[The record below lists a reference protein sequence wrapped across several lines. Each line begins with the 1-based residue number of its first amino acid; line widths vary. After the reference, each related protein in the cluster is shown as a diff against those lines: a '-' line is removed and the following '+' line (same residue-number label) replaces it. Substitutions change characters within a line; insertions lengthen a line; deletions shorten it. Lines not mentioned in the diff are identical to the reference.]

1 MGVSA
6 VTAQTLNPAG
16 AVVTASPCDIHT
28 FCWAGRPL
36 KIFDAVWALTSVR
49 PNSDLPV

>member
-6 VTAQTLNPAG
+6 VTAQVLNPAG

-28 FCWAGRPL
+28 LCSAGRPL
-36 KIFDAVWALTSVR
+36 KIFDADWVLMSVR